1 MMKSNWT
8 SSTSSPLDPT
18 ECAESGEECRHATIL
33 GGFAWWFLFFFIQIH
48 GGFPWWFS
56 RDPITW
62 KRELMGFDHQGI
74 HRVPVKNWDLVIKT
88 RDKSGTDVNHYYST
102 AITCCTM
109 QCFRRSLPF
118 DNNNMNKST
127 ANKRDYVTRL
137 GMYTSWGCKCTYYMD
152 LNGVTSQLMRS
163 LHTYHVCI
171 L

>member
-1 MMKSNWT
+1 MDLH
-8 SSTSSPLDPT
+8 PLNIPHSCHDEIQLDQQHQLPTGPHRVRGKRRGVPPCYDP
-18 ECAESGEECRHATIL
+18 
-33 GGFAWWFLFFFIQIH
+33 WWFRMVISLFFFCIQIH

-88 RDKSGTDVNHYYST
+88 RDKSGTDVSHYYST

-152 LNGVTSQLMRS
+152 LNG
-163 LHTYHVCI
+163 
-171 L
+171 